1 MPATKREDRRRP
13 IAEPSEKRRMDLF
26 LESAMNVLRKKGM
39 SEGVQPVILAQ
50 VTLLLQKRWLKLH
63 CAYSHR

>member
-1 MPATKREDRRRP
+1 
-13 IAEPSEKRRMDLF
+13 MDLF